1 LLSADNW
8 STNFRFSFKEGA
20 LRHLSSGLLSLSAIA
35 ALAACSGG
43 TVTPPSHAGTAVP
56 LHVSVH
62 IPDSASSATR
72 GRAFVSPSTKGV
84 KVTVTHDGVVF
95 GTAAIDASPGSASC
109 VAETGGRK
117 CTATLNVPKGKHHVK
132 AEMHDVSPSEAAW
145 PGNTLSVNE
154 SDVDVAA
161 DDTTSDLPASQGTG
175 VASSLSIAVTPQTL
189 ENPASQ
195 GALTA
200 PQSITVTVNAQD
212 ASGSPIAANS
222 LANPITLTVYGPSPN
237 PVVSPQS
244 ATVDANGKAT
254 FTYTGGYFENAMTIA
269 AVSGTASATT
279 QLVPSHPVCTIPAS
293 DTGFPIAIGGDNL
306 KNGWKMKIKVGE
318 QGVSE
323 DVEVDT
329 GSRGLVFPR
338 SKIGADAIGPGAEGQ
353 MEYTSDGKIFHG
365 HYFLAPI
372 VLDVGGK
379 NVQTVPVEVLGVEYQ
394 TCDPK
399 FPKCQVDPTVDHM
412 GNMGV
417 AFDRPESSGGPDT
430 NPFLQLKDVLEGR
443 SHAGYIITQDGITLG
458 LSADRAAGFSTMK
471 LDPAQPVA
479 GRTFFP
485 GDWTQPP
492 VCFSFPQYGTKEYC
506 GQMLMDTGIG
516 SMIVNLPPDQ
526 RPAEIANAD
535 PLPDGLEIRI
545 AAPDASA
552 PVMDYSFTLGE
563 GTNPMAPTA
572 SAEDPAA
579 RWADASSTPSVN
591 TGRHVV
597 AGYDYMYDASCG
609 RIGYKRI

>member
-1 LLSADNW
+1 M
-8 STNFRFSFKEGA
+8 
-20 LRHLSSGLLSLSAIA
+20 RHWSSGLLSLSAIA

-56 LHVSVH
+56 LHVTVH
-62 IPDSASSATR
+62 IPESASNAAR
-72 GRAFVSPSTKGV
+72 GRAYVSPSTKGV
-84 KVTVTHDGVVF
+84 KVTVTHNGVVF
-95 GTAAIDASPGSASC
+95 DTAAIDASPGSASC

-117 CTATLNVPKGKHHVK
+117 CTATVEVPKGKHHVK
-132 AEMHDVSPSEAAW
+132 AEMHDVTPSDAAW

-154 SDVDVAA
+154 SDVTVAA
-161 DDTTSDLPASQGTG
+161 DDTTTDLPATQGTG
-175 VASSLSIAVTPQTL
+175 VASALSITVSPQTL

-195 GALTA
+195 GAASA
-200 PQSITVTVNAQD
+200 PQTITVTVNAQD
-212 ASGSPIAANS
+212 ASGSAIAANA
-222 LANPITLTVYGPSPN
+222 LANPISLTVYGPSPN

-244 ATVDANGKAT
+244 ATVDAAGKAT

-279 QLVPSHPVCTIPAS
+279 QLVPKHPACTIPDG
-293 DTGFPIAIGGDNL
+293 DTGFPISIGTPDGNL
-306 KNGWKMKIKVGE
+306 KSGWMMNIKVGKE
-318 QGVSE
+318 GVAKA
-323 DVEVDT
+323 VEVDT

-338 SKIGADAIGPGAEGQ
+338 SKIGADAIGPGAAGQ

-372 VLDVGGK
+372 TLDAGGK
-379 NVQTVPVEVLGVEYQ
+379 NVETVPVEVLGVEYQ

-399 FPKCQVDPTVDHM
+399 FPKCKVDASVDNM

-443 SHAGYIITQDGITLG
+443 SHAGYIITKDGITLG

-471 LDPAQPVA
+471 LDPAQPVP
-479 GRTFFP
+479 GRAFFP

-492 VCFSFPQYGTKEYC
+492 VCFSFPKYGTTQYC

-526 RPAEIANAD
+526 RPTEIATAD
-535 PLPDGLEIRI
+535 PLPDGLEIKI
-545 AAPDASA
+545 AAPDQSA
-552 PVMDYSFTLGE
+552 PVMDYSFTLGDD
-563 GTNPMAPTA
+563 TNPMAPTA

-579 RWADASSTPSVN
+579 RWADASSIPSVN

-609 RIGYKRI
+609 RIGYKRL